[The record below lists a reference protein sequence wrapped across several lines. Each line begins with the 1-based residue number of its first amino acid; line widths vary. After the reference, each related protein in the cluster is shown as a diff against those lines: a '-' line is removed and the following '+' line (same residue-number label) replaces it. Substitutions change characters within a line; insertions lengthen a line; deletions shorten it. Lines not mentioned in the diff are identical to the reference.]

1 MTDWKAASRMLSY
14 MAHKF
19 GVALVTPAAENGFGL
34 VGDRA
39 FIEVPSLARTFGKV
53 TPKQIRRWLWEVRY
67 DPVWKESGVLVYV
80 ERESP
85 TSWQGKVGR
94 VGSPESEDA
103 IVFTEAA

>member
-1 MTDWKAASRMLSY
+1 MTDWKAASHLLSY

-19 GVALVTPAAENGFGL
+19 GVALVTPDAENGFGL

-39 FIEVPSLARTFGKV
+39 FVESPGLGRSFGKV
-53 TPKQIRRWLWEVRY
+53 TPKHLRRWLWEVRY
-67 DPVWKESGVLVYV
+67 DPVWKEPGVLVYV

-85 TSWQGKVGR
+85 TSWVGKVGR
-94 VGSPESEDA
+94 VGSPDADDA

>member
-1 MTDWKAASRMLSY
+1 

-19 GVALVTPAAENGFGL
+19 GVALVTPEAENGFGL
-34 VGDRA
+34 VGDCA
-39 FIEVPSLARTFGKV
+39 FVELPSLGRSFAKV
-53 TPKQIRRWLWEVRY
+53 TPKQLRRWLWEVRY
-67 DPVWKESGVLVYV
+67 DPVWKEPGVLVYV

-85 TSWQGKVGR
+85 TSWVGKVGR

>member
-1 MTDWKAASRMLSY
+1 MLSY

-85 TSWQGKVGR
+85 TSWHGKVGR